1 MPKMSFENHIMTQ
14 FDEELEEIRTQLMEM
29 GGKVEQQLKNSIQ
42 AVIKADSS
50 LAEEVIREEQ
60 LVDEMEVDID
70 EACILIIARRQPA
83 ASDLRFV
90 MMVTKAINDLER
102 IGDEARKIAN
112 HAVILSEQ
120 DGLSQGYK
128 EVRHL
133 GDSVSSMLANALD
146 AFARFDVDAAMK
158 TLEEDAQVDL
168 DYKSALRELVT
179 YMMEDPRSISRAINI
194 LWVVRSLERIGD
206 HSKNLCEQIV
216 YVVKGKDIRHQQLM
230 VYFLIETEA

>member
-1 MPKMSFENHIMTQ
+1 MSKMSFENHIMKQ
-14 FDEELEEIRTQLMEM
+14 FDEELEEIRTRLMEM
-29 GGKVEQQLKNSIQ
+29 GGKVEQQVQN
-42 AVIKADSS
+42 AVRAVAEADSS
-50 LAEEVIREEQ
+50 LAEAVIKEEK

-83 ASDLRFV
+83 ASDLRLV

-102 IGDEARKIAN
+102 IGDEAKKIAN

-120 DGLSQGYK
+120 DGPSQGYQ

-133 GDSVSSMLANALD
+133 GQSVTRMLAHALD

-158 TLEEDAQVDL
+158 TLAEDTQIDL
-168 DYKSALRELVT
+168 EYKSALRELVT

-194 LWVVRSLERIGD
+194 LWVLRSLERIGD
-206 HSKNLCEQIV
+206 HAKNLCEQIV
-216 YVVKGKDIRHQQLM
+216 YVVKGKDIRHQ
-230 VYFLIETEA
+230 

>member
-1 MPKMSFENHIMTQ
+1 MSKMSFENHIMTQ

-29 GGKVEQQLKNSIQ
+29 GGKVEQQLKDSIQ

-50 LAEEVIREEQ
+50 LAEEVIREER

-133 GDSVSSMLANALD
+133 GDSVSGMLANALD
-146 AFARFDVDAAMK
+146 AFARFDVEAAMK

-206 HSKNLCEQIV
+206 HAKNLCEQIV
-216 YVVKGKDIRHQQLM
+216 YVVIGKDIRHQ
-230 VYFLIETEA
+230 

>member
-50 LAEEVIREEQ
+50 MAEMVIKEER

-133 GDSVSSMLANALD
+133 GDSVSGMLANALD

-206 HSKNLCEQIV
+206 HAKNLCEQIV
-216 YVVKGKDIRHQQLM
+216 YVVKGKDIRHQ
-230 VYFLIETEA
+230 

>member
-133 GDSVSSMLANALD
+133 GDSVSSMLANAVD

-179 YMMEDPRSISRAINI
+179 YMMEDPRRISRAINI

-216 YVVKGKDIRHQQLM
+216 YVVKGKDIRHQ
-230 VYFLIETEA
+230 

>member
-29 GGKVEQQLKNSIQ
+29 GGKVEQQLKNAIQ
-42 AVIKADSS
+42 AAIKADSS
-50 LAEEVIREEQ
+50 LAEEVIREER

-102 IGDEARKIAN
+102 IGDESRKIAN

-133 GDSVSSMLANALD
+133 GDSVSGMLANALD

-206 HSKNLCEQIV
+206 HAKNLCEQIV
-216 YVVKGKDIRHQQLM
+216 YVVKGKDIRHQ
-230 VYFLIETEA
+230 

>member
-29 GGKVEQQLKNSIQ
+29 GGKVEQQLQNAVQ

-50 LAEEVIREEQ
+50 LAEEVIREEH

-102 IGDEARKIAN
+102 IGDEAKKIAN

-146 AFARFDVDAAMK
+146 AFARFDVDAAMS
-158 TLEEDAQVDL
+158 TLEEDAQIDL

-206 HSKNLCEQIV
+206 HAKNLCEQIV
-216 YVVKGKDIRHQQLM
+216 YVVKGKDIRHQ
-230 VYFLIETEA
+230 

>member
-42 AVIKADSS
+42 AVIKANSK
-50 LAEEVIREEQ
+50 LAEEVIKEER

-120 DGLSQGYK
+120 DGTSQGYK

-133 GDSVSSMLANALD
+133 GDSVCGMLADALD

-168 DYKSALRELVT
+168 DYKSAIRELVT
-179 YMMEDPRSISRAINI
+179 YMMEDPRSIGRAINV

-206 HSKNLCEQIV
+206 HAKNLCEQIV
-216 YVVKGKDIRHQQLM
+216 YVVKGKDIRHQ
-230 VYFLIETEA
+230 

>member
-29 GGKVEQQLKNSIQ
+29 GGKVEQQLKNAIQ

-50 LAEEVIREEQ
+50 LAEEVIREER

-102 IGDEARKIAN
+102 IGDEARKISN

-133 GDSVSSMLANALD
+133 GDSVSGMLANALD
-146 AFARFDVDAAMK
+146 AFARFDVEAAMK

-179 YMMEDPRSISRAINI
+179 YMMEDPRRISRAINI

-206 HSKNLCEQIV
+206 HAKNLCEQIV
-216 YVVKGKDIRHQQLM
+216 YVVKGKDIRHQ
-230 VYFLIETEA
+230 

>member
-1 MPKMSFENHIMTQ
+1 MSKMSFENHIMKQ
-14 FDEELEEIRTQLMEM
+14 FDEELEEIRTRLMEM
-29 GGKVEQQLKNSIQ
+29 GGKVEQQLQN
-42 AVIKADSS
+42 AVRAVAEADSS
-50 LAEEVIREEQ
+50 LAEAVIKEEK

-83 ASDLRFV
+83 ASDLRLV

-102 IGDEARKIAN
+102 IGDEAKKIAN

-120 DGLSQGYK
+120 DGPSQGYQ

-133 GDSVSSMLANALD
+133 GQSVTRMLANALD

-158 TLEEDAQVDL
+158 TLAEDTQIDL
-168 DYKSALRELVT
+168 EYKSALRELVT

-194 LWVVRSLERIGD
+194 LWVLRSLERIGD
-206 HSKNLCEQIV
+206 HAKNLCEQIV
-216 YVVKGKDIRHQQLM
+216 YVVKGKDIRHQ
-230 VYFLIETEA
+230 

>member
-29 GGKVEQQLKNSIQ
+29 GGKVEQQLKNAIQ

-50 LAEEVIREEQ
+50 LAEEVIRDER

-102 IGDEARKIAN
+102 IGDESRKIAN

-133 GDSVSSMLANALD
+133 GDSVSGMLANALD
-146 AFARFDVDAAMK
+146 AFARFDVEAAMK

-206 HSKNLCEQIV
+206 HAKNLCEQIV
-216 YVVKGKDIRHQQLM
+216 YVVKGKDIRHQKM
-230 VYFLIETEA
+230 

>member
-42 AVIKADSS
+42 AVIKANSS
-50 LAEEVIREEQ
+50 LAEMVIKEER

-133 GDSVSSMLANALD
+133 GDSVSGMLANALD

-168 DYKSALRELVT
+168 EYKSALRELVT

-206 HSKNLCEQIV
+206 HAKNLCEQIV
-216 YVVKGKDIRHQQLM
+216 YVVKGKDIRHQ
-230 VYFLIETEA
+230 